1 MISNS
6 KNSEKDE
13 KDDLEEEES
22 GSFLMVSEL
31 HRIIA
36 LPQLDFSSSSSGGLF
51 HMEIVGG
58 KKKGGI
64 VLCSDCGII
73 FLLV

>member
-6 KNSEKDE
+6 KKSEKDE

-22 GSFLMVSEL
+22 GSFLMVFEL

-58 KKKGGI
+58 KKKGGN
-64 VLCSDCGII
+64 S
-73 FLLV
+73 FM